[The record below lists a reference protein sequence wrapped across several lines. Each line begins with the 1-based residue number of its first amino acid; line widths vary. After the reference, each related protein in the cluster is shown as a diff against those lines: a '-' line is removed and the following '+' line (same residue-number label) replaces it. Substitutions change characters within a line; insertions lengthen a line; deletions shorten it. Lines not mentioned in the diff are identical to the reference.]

1 MQPIQTPSYSAV
13 LLDIEGTTTPVDF
26 VYQTLFP
33 FARHHVEVFLRQY
46 ATTDEVRSIIKELFE
61 ENATD
66 REHGLNA
73 PAISSTDDLSA
84 VVAYV
89 QWLIDI
95 DRKFTPLK
103 ALQGMI
109 WEAGYQSGELRSEI
123 FADVPAAFAGWRE
136 QGTTIAIFSS
146 GSVLAQKLL
155 FAHTTAGDL
164 TGYLT
169 AYFDTNIGAK
179 REAESYRRIAEELQK
194 PTAEIL
200 FISDVT
206 AELDAAEAAG
216 MQTLLS
222 LRPGNAPQPP
232 SQHKAIHSFAAIFSL
247 PLGDTP

>member
-1 MQPIQTPSYSAV
+1 MQALNIHSYSAV

-33 FARHHVEVFLRQY
+33 FARNHVGAFLRQY
-46 ATTDEVRSIIKELFE
+46 ATTDEVRSIIKTLCE

-66 REHGLNA
+66 REQDLNA
-73 PAISSTDDLSA
+73 PAISSTEDLPA

-95 DRKFTPLK
+95 DRKSTPLK
-103 ALQGMI
+103 DLQGMI

-123 FADVPAAFAGWRE
+123 FADVPAALARWRE
-136 QGTTIAIFSS
+136 QGTVIAIFSS

-155 FAHTTAGDL
+155 FAHTAAGDL

-194 PTAEIL
+194 PAAEIR
-200 FISDVT
+200 FISDIT
-206 AELDAAEAAG
+206 AELDAAETAG
-216 MQTLLS
+216 MQTLLA
-222 LRPGNAPQPP
+222 LRPSNAPQP
-232 SQHKAIHSFAAIFSL
+232 SFRHTTIHTFAEIFAT